1 MALQED
7 ITEKQKEDFQ
17 ENAPIRAALQ
27 SLFGSDFSVSIHQ
40 YPEDLGA
47 QDVLHYVEF
56 SINVRGK
63 SKYNQDNR
71 QFAVQPIPGE
81 AGLSPDELSQ
91 AATIGATAVAAG
103 AGAKISK
110 EIFKR
115 IPGTGGDTQGFVTGL
130 LSGIGAIGAG
140 ALGLG
145 LISLSEIFSKDTTYR
160 IADVIAL
167 YLDKPPTVKY
177 SMDYKDTDLGTM
189 AGILGDFNI
198 LPEQG
203 GMMDAMLMKAASVPA
218 IFGAVNVQDVISA
231 SAGVSLNPFKE
242 AIFRAVNFRT
252 FDFTYRFF
260 PKSREE
266 SDSIKKIIDLFKFH
280 MHPELSESNLFFIY
294 PAEFEITYFYGAA
307 RNPYF
312 HKIAPCVLKDMEV
325 TYGGEQFAAFPDG
338 HPAEINMTLRFQ
350 ESEILT
356 KASIEAGY

>member
-7 ITEKQKEDFQ
+7 ITEKQKEEYKDAGFLNKVALALGKDF
-17 ENAPIRAALQ
+17 N
-27 SLFGSDFSVSIHQ
+27 VSIHQ
-40 YPEDLGA
+40 YPEDLGG
-47 QDVLHYVEF
+47 QDTLHYIEF

-81 AGLSPDELSQ
+81 AGLSEDDLSQ
-91 AATIGATAVAAG
+91 AATLGATAVSAG
-103 AGAKISK
+103 IGSKISK
-110 EIFKR
+110 SIFKA
-115 IPGTGGDTQGFVTGL
+115 IPGTGGDTEGFVTRL
-130 LSGIGAIGAG
+130 LGAAGGVVSGV
-140 ALGLG
+140 LGLG
-145 LISLSEIFSKDTTYR
+145 QIALSDIFSKDTTYR
-160 IADVIAL
+160 ISDVIAL

-177 SMDYKDTDLGTM
+177 SMDYKDTELGTL

-198 LPEQG
+198 LPEEG
-203 GMMDAMLMKAASVPA
+203 GMMDALLMKAASVPA

-252 FDFTYRFF
+252 FEFNYKFF
-260 PKSREE
+260 PKSRNE
-266 SDSIKKIIDLFKFH
+266 SDRIKDIIDLFKFH
-280 MHPELSESNLFFIY
+280 MHPELSESQLFFIY

-312 HKIAPCVLKDMEV
+312 HKIAPCILKDMEV

-356 KASIEAGY
+356 KPSIEAGY

>member
-1 MALQED
+1 MPLQED
-7 ITEKQKEDFQ
+7 ITEKQKEEFQ
-17 ENAPIRAALQ
+17 EAGLAKQEVLTTASNFTVDIY
-27 SLFGSDFSVSIHQ
+27 Q
-40 YPEDLGA
+40 YPDDLGA
-47 QDVLHYVEF
+47 QDVLHYIEF

-71 QFAVQPIPGE
+71 QFSVQPIPGE

-91 AATIGATAVAAG
+91 AAAWGTLFGAGA

-130 LSGIGAIGAG
+130 LSGIGGIGAG

-160 IADVIAL
+160 ISDVIAL

-177 SMDYKDTDLGTM
+177 SMDYKRNEELGTM

-198 LPEQG
+198 IPEQG

-218 IFGAVNVQDVISA
+218 IFGAINVQDVISA
-231 SAGVSLNPFKE
+231 KAGVSLNPFKE

-252 FDFTYRFF
+252 FDFTYKFF
-260 PKSREE
+260 PKSSEE
-266 SDSIKKIIDLFKFH
+266 SESIRKIIDLFKFH

-312 HKIAPCVLKDMEV
+312 HKIAPCVLLDMEV
-325 TYGGEQFAAFPDG
+325 TYGGEQFAAFPNG
-338 HPAEINMTLRFQ
+338 NPAEINMTLRFQ